1 MQSTG
6 KLASAR
12 TLSVGGEGRLSEV
25 DDIGAGVSRDDG
37 ECGADEGTSD
47 QHSSR
52 TSVHAAV
59 AVTFDQ
65 FEGVEMKSRGW

>member
-1 MQSTG
+1 M
-6 KLASAR
+6 
-12 TLSVGGEGRLSEV
+12 SEV